1 MHSTLFCI
9 THARL
14 QPCPTVEREDNA
26 IPLNSFATFSGDGT
40 IRIWNLDNPIYSSSS
55 SPLSPQQQLN
65 RAIMSPSSSTA
76 VGAHR
81 RNIYSRELVKMIYA
95 DPDAAEFSKVKGDLE
110 FTEDQC
116 PDFGIRSLKMSADG
130 HIMASGDRNGN
141 LRVHDMN
148 SWEMLAYQEAH
159 DSEIL
164 SIDLTTPRSK
174 GL

>member
-1 MHSTLFCI
+1 
-9 THARL
+9 
-14 QPCPTVEREDNA
+14 
-26 IPLNSFATFSGDGT
+26 
-40 IRIWNLDNPIYSSSS
+40 
-55 SPLSPQQQLN
+55 
-65 RAIMSPSSSTA
+65 MSPSSSTA

-95 DPDAAEFSKVKGDLE
+95 DPDAAEFSKVKGDIE

-116 PDFGIRSLKMSADG
+116 PDFGIRSLKMSTDG
-130 HIMASGDRNGN
+130 QMMASGDRNGN

-148 SWEMLAYQEAH
+148 SWKILAYQEAH

>member
-1 MHSTLFCI
+1 M
-9 THARL
+9 
-14 QPCPTVEREDNA
+14 
-26 IPLNSFATFSGDGT
+26 
-40 IRIWNLDNPIYSSSS
+40 DNPIHSSSS
-55 SPLSPQQQLN
+55 SPLLPQQLN

-95 DPDAAEFSKVKGDLE
+95 DPDAAEFSKVKGDIE

-116 PDFGIRSLKMSADG
+116 PDFGIRSLKMSTDG
-130 HIMASGDRNGN
+130 QMMASGDRNGN

-164 SIDLTTPRSK
+164 SIDLTTSRNK